1 MQVHPGA
8 WRSGVP
14 VYNNSSSRQI
24 GKATS
29 GAWSPL
35 IKKNLAL
42 ASVETPYAGTGT
54 TLKIEYTVEYQ
65 RETVSAVVAKMP
77 FYNPEL
83 KRR

>member
-1 MQVHPGA
+1 
-8 WRSGVP
+8 VP
-14 VYNNSSSRQI
+14 VYDNNGRRQI

-35 IKKNLAL
+35 LKKNLVL
-42 ASVETPYAGTGT
+42 ASIETPYAKTGT

-65 RETVSAVVAKMP
+65 RETVTAVVAKMP
-77 FYNPEL
+77 FYNPEH